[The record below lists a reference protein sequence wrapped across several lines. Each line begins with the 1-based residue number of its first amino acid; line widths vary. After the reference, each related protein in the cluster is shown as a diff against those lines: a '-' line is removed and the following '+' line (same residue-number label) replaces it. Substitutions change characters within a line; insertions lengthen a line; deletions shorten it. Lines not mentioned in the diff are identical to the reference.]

1 MAKQNRSAPVM
12 QAVLDAVGERLIR
25 ADESLI
31 RIPEI
36 CEATGVNYG
45 SVYHHFGSREGVI
58 DAAYHQMFTKLAEED
73 IATLQLVSVSA
84 KTFDEYLVAMQGLI
98 GTFASSDVRRARRA
112 LRARIVAASMMR
124 PELRE
129 LIGTTQSRLTLEL
142 QSIVEYGQQRE
153 WLNRELSAHSV
164 AVLIQVLLVG
174 RTLDDVSTTP
184 IDNAEW
190 ETSMAMLLGVILT
203 TPSTESVV

>member
-1 MAKQNRSAPVM
+1 MAKQSRSAPVM
-12 QAVLDAVGERLIR
+12 QAVLDAVGDRLMR

-73 IATLQLVSVSA
+73 IAVLHMVSVSSQSHDDYIVSVQA
-84 KTFDEYLVAMQGLI
+84 LI
-98 GTFASSDVRRARRA
+98 GTFASGEERKARRA
-112 LRARIVAASMMR
+112 LRARIVAASMTR
-124 PELRE
+124 PELRV
-129 LIGTTQSRLTLEL
+129 LIGGTQSRLTSEL
-142 QSIVEYGQQRE
+142 RRIVEYGQERN
-153 WLNRELSAHSV
+153 WLTPAISAHTI
-164 AVLIQVLLVG
+164 AVMIQVLLVG
-174 RTLDDVSTTP
+174 RTIDDVSTTP

-190 ETSMAMLLGVILT
+190 ELSMGLLLAVLLAV
-203 TPSTESVV
+203 S

>member
-12 QAVLDAVGERLIR
+12 QAVLDAVGERLIK

-58 DAAYHQMFTKLAEED
+58 DAAYHQMFIKLAEED
-73 IATLQLVSVSA
+73 LATLQLVSVSS
-84 KTFDEYLVAMQGLI
+84 KTFDEYLVAMQGLV
-98 GTFASSDVRRARRA
+98 GTFTSSDLRRARRA

-124 PELRE
+124 PELRD
-129 LIGTTQSRLTLEL
+129 LIGATQSRLTSELE
-142 QSIVEYGQQRE
+142 SIVQYGQERE
-153 WLNRELSAHSV
+153 WLSRELSAHSI
-164 AVLIQVLLVG
+164 AVLIQVLLIG

-184 IDNAEW
+184 IENAEW
-190 ETSMAMLLGVILT
+190 EATMAVLLDVIIARR
-203 TPSTESVV
+203 

>member
-12 QAVLDAVGERLIR
+12 QAVLNAVGERLIK

-58 DAAYHQMFTKLAEED
+58 DAAYHQMFKKLAEED
-73 IATLQLVSVSA
+73 IATLQIVSVSS
-84 KTFDEYLVAMQGLI
+84 KTHDEYLSAMESLI
-98 GTFASSDVRRARRA
+98 GAFASSDERRARRA

-124 PELRE
+124 PELRL
-129 LIGTTQSRLTLEL
+129 LIGETQSQLTTELEA
-142 QSIVEYGQQRE
+142 IVAYGQQRE
-153 WLNRELSAHSV
+153 WLNRDLSPRSV

-184 IDNAEW
+184 IDNSEW
-190 ETSMAMLLGVILT
+190 EVSMATLLGVILAH
-203 TPSTESVV
+203 PQQHSVV

>member
-1 MAKQNRSAPVM
+1 M
-12 QAVLDAVGERLIR
+12 QAVLDAVGERLMN

-73 IATLQLVSVSA
+73 IAVLHMVSVSSQSHDDYIGSVQA
-84 KTFDEYLVAMQGLI
+84 LI
-98 GTFASSDVRRARRA
+98 GTFASGDERKARRA
-112 LRARIVAASMMR
+112 LRARIVAASMTR
-124 PELRE
+124 PELRV
-129 LIGTTQSRLTLEL
+129 LIGGTQSRLTSEL
-142 QSIVEYGQQRE
+142 RRIVEYGQERN
-153 WLNRELSAHSV
+153 WLTPSISAHTI
-164 AVLIQVLLVG
+164 AVMIQVLLVG
-174 RTLDDVSTTP
+174 RTIDDVSATP

-190 ETSMAMLLGVILT
+190 ELSMGLLLAVLLAV
-203 TPSTESVV
+203 S

>member
-1 MAKQNRSAPVM
+1 M
-12 QAVLDAVGERLIR
+12 QAVLNAVGDRLMKG
-25 ADESLI
+25 DESLI

-58 DAAYHQMFTKLAEED
+58 DAAYHQMFTTLAEED
-73 IATLQLVSVSA
+73 LETLHAVSVSSQS
-84 KTFDEYLVAMQGLI
+84 FEEYLVAMQGLI

-129 LIGTTQSRLTLEL
+129 LIGATQSRLTNEL
-142 QSIVEYGQQRE
+142 RSIVEYGQQRE
-153 WLNRELSAHSV
+153 WLNRDLSAHAV
-164 AVLIQVLLVG
+164 AVLIQVLLVS

-184 IDNAEW
+184 IDNSAW
-190 ETSMAMLLGVILT
+190 EASMVIMLGVIIAR
-203 TPSTESVV
+203 S

>member
-1 MAKQNRSAPVM
+1 MAKQSRSAPVM
-12 QAVLDAVGERLIR
+12 QAVLDAVGERLMN

-73 IATLQLVSVSA
+73 IAVLHMVSVSSQSHDDYVVSVQA
-84 KTFDEYLVAMQGLI
+84 LI
-98 GTFASSDVRRARRA
+98 GTFASGEERKARRA
-112 LRARIVAASMMR
+112 LRARIVAASMTR
-124 PELRE
+124 PELRQ
-129 LIGTTQSRLTLEL
+129 LIGGTQSRLTSEL
-142 QSIVEYGQQRE
+142 RRIVEYGQERS
-153 WLNRELSAHSV
+153 WLTPNISAQSI
-164 AVLIQVLLVG
+164 AVMIQVLLVG
-174 RTLDDVSTTP
+174 RTIDDVSSTP

-190 ETSMAMLLGVILT
+190 EISMGLLLAVLLAV
-203 TPSTESVV
+203 S

>member
-12 QAVLDAVGERLIR
+12 QAVLDAVGERLMK

-73 IATLQLVSVSA
+73 IATLQVVSVSSQ
-84 KTFDEYLVAMQGLI
+84 TLDEYLASMRALI
-98 GTFASSDVRRARRA
+98 GTFASSDERRARRA

-124 PELRE
+124 PELRQ
-129 LIGTTQSRLTLEL
+129 LIGETQARLTIQLR
-142 QSIVEYGQQRE
+142 SIVEYGQERE
-153 WLNRELSAHSV
+153 WLNRDLSAHSV

-184 IDNAEW
+184 IENAEW
-190 ETSMAMLLGVILT
+190 EASMATLLTVILANT
-203 TPSTESVV
+203 

>member
-12 QAVLDAVGERLIR
+12 QAVLDAVGERLMKS
-25 ADESLI
+25 DESLI

-73 IATLQLVSVSA
+73 LATLQLVSVSSQ
-84 KTFDEYLVAMQGLI
+84 TFEEYLVAMQGLI

-129 LIGTTQSRLTLEL
+129 LIGGTQSRLTTEL

-153 WLNRELSAHSV
+153 WLNGDLSAHAV

-190 ETSMAMLLGVILT
+190 EASMAILLSVIIARL
-203 TPSTESVV
+203 

>member
-12 QAVLDAVGERLIR
+12 QAVLDAVGERLMK

-73 IATLQLVSVSA
+73 IATLQLVSVSSQ
-84 KTFDEYLVAMQGLI
+84 TFEEYLVSLQGLI
-98 GTFASSDVRRARRA
+98 GTFASSDERRARRA
-112 LRARIVAASMMR
+112 LRARIVAAAMMR

-129 LIGTTQSRLTLEL
+129 LIGETQSRLTIEL
-142 QSIVEYGQQRE
+142 RSIVEFGQQRQ
-153 WLNRELSAHSV
+153 WLNRDLSAHSI

-174 RTLDDVSTTP
+174 RTLDDVSTSP
-184 IDNAEW
+184 IDNALW
-190 ETSMAMLLGVILT
+190 ESSMATLLSVIIAR
-203 TPSTESVV
+203 P

>member
-1 MAKQNRSAPVM
+1 M
-12 QAVLDAVGERLIR
+12 QVVLDAVGERLMN

-73 IATLQLVSVSA
+73 IETIKNVSTSS
-84 KTFDEYLVAMQGLI
+84 KTHDEYIKSVQALI
-98 GTFASSDVRRARRA
+98 GTFASSEERKARRA

-124 PELRE
+124 IELGE
-129 LIGTTQSRLTLEL
+129 LIGTTQARLTDQLT
-142 QSIVEYGQQRE
+142 QIIEYGQERE
-153 WLNRELSAHSV
+153 WLARDLSAHSI
-164 AVLIQVLLVG
+164 AVLIQILLIG
-174 RTLDDVSTTP
+174 RTLDDVSINP
-184 IDNAEW
+184 IENADW
-190 ETSMAMLLGVILT
+190 ERTMGLLL
-203 TPSTESVV
+203 VVLLKPV

>member
-1 MAKQNRSAPVM
+1 MAKQSRSAPVM
-12 QAVLDAVGERLIR
+12 QAVLDAVGERLMN

-58 DAAYHQMFTKLAEED
+58 DAAYNQMFMKLAEED
-73 IATLQLVSVSA
+73 IAVLQRVSVSSQS
-84 KTFDEYLVAMQGLI
+84 FDEYLVSMQALI
-98 GTFASSDVRRARRA
+98 GTFASSDERRTRRA
-112 LRARIVAASMMR
+112 LRARIVAASITR
-124 PELRE
+124 PQLRE
-129 LIGTTQSRLTLEL
+129 LIGETQSRLTSEL
-142 QSIVEYGQQRE
+142 GQIVEYGQGKG
-153 WLNRELSAHSV
+153 WLNSNLSAHAI

-184 IDNAEW
+184 INNTEW
-190 ETSMAMLLGVILT
+190 ETSMGILLVVILNNA
-203 TPSTESVV
+203 

>member
-12 QAVLDAVGERLIR
+12 QAVLDAVGDRLMK

-73 IATLQLVSVSA
+73 IATLQSVSVASQ
-84 KTFDEYLVAMQGLI
+84 TFEEYLVSMQALI
-98 GTFASSDVRRARRA
+98 GSFTSSDERRARRA

-129 LIGTTQSRLTLEL
+129 LIGETQSRLTIEL
-142 QSIVEYGQQRE
+142 RTIVEYGQQRE
-153 WLNRELSAHSV
+153 WLNRDLSAHSV

-184 IDNAEW
+184 IDNAQW
-190 ETSMAMLLGVILT
+190 EASMATLLGVIIAR
-203 TPSTESVV
+203 P

>member
-12 QAVLDAVGERLIR
+12 QAVLDAVGERLMK

-73 IATLQLVSVSA
+73 LATLQLVSVSSQ
-84 KTFDEYLVAMQGLI
+84 TFEEYLVALQALI
-98 GTFASSDVRRARRA
+98 GTFASGDVRRARRA

-129 LIGTTQSRLTLEL
+129 LIGGTQSRLTSEL
-142 QSIVEYGQQRE
+142 KSIVEYGQQRE
-153 WLNRELSAHSV
+153 WLSRDLSAHAI

-190 ETSMAMLLGVILT
+190 ETSMAILLSVIVAH
-203 TPSTESVV
+203 S

>member
-12 QAVLDAVGERLIR
+12 QAVLDAVGERLMK

-73 IATLQLVSVSA
+73 LATLQLVSVSSQ
-84 KTFDEYLVAMQGLI
+84 TFEEYLVAMQGLI

-129 LIGTTQSRLTLEL
+129 LIGTTQSRLTNEL
-142 QSIVEYGQQRE
+142 QTIVEYGQQRE
-153 WLNRELSAHSV
+153 WLNRELSAHAV

-174 RTLDDVSTTP
+174 RTLDDVSATP

-190 ETSMAMLLGVILT
+190 EASMAILLSVIIAR
-203 TPSTESVV
+203 P

>member
-12 QAVLDAVGERLIR
+12 QAVLDAVGDRLMK

-73 IATLQLVSVSA
+73 IATLQSVSVASQ
-84 KTFDEYLVAMQGLI
+84 TFEEYLVSMQALI
-98 GTFASSDVRRARRA
+98 GSFTSSDERRARRA
-112 LRARIVAASMMR
+112 LRARIVTI
-124 PELRE
+124 ELR
-129 LIGTTQSRLTLEL
+129 T
-142 QSIVEYGQQRE
+142 IVEYGQQRE
-153 WLNRELSAHSV
+153 WLNRDLSAHSV

-184 IDNAEW
+184 IDNAQW
-190 ETSMAMLLGVILT
+190 EASMATLLGVIIAR
-203 TPSTESVV
+203 P

>member
-12 QAVLDAVGERLIR
+12 QAVLDAVGERLMK

-73 IATLQLVSVSA
+73 LATLQLVSVSA
-84 KTFDEYLVAMQGLI
+84 QTFEEYLVAMQGLI
-98 GTFASSDVRRARRA
+98 GTFASSDGAARPARPSRAHRRRLDDAPRTARTDRRDPVPA
-112 LRARIVAASMMR
+112 HERIADDRRIRPTARVA
-124 PELRE
+124 
-129 LIGTTQSRLTLEL
+129 QSRPL
-142 QSIVEYGQQRE
+142 GPR
-153 WLNRELSAHSV
+153 
-164 AVLIQVLLVG
+164 G
-174 RTLDDVSTTP
+174 RRLDPGPAGRSH
-184 IDNAEW
+184 AR
-190 ETSMAMLLGVILT
+190 
-203 TPSTESVV
+203 

>member
-1 MAKQNRSAPVM
+1 MAKQNRSAPVI
-12 QAVLDAVGERLIR
+12 QAVLDAVGERLMI

-36 CEATGVNYG
+36 CESTGVNYG

-73 IATLQLVSVSA
+73 IATLHRVSVASQS
-84 KTFDEYLVAMQGLI
+84 FEEYVVALQALI
-98 GTFASSDVRRARRA
+98 GTFASSDERRARRA

-124 PELRE
+124 PELRK
-129 LIGTTQSRLTLEL
+129 LIGETQSRLTVEL
-142 QSIVEYGQQRE
+142 QSIIENGQQRE
-153 WLNRELSAHSV
+153 WLNRDVSAHSV

-184 IDNAEW
+184 IQNAEW
-190 ETSMAMLLGVILT
+190 EAMMAIFLGVIIAH
-203 TPSTESVV
+203 P

>member
-12 QAVLDAVGERLIR
+12 QAVLNAVGDRLMTG
-25 ADESLI
+25 DESLI

-58 DAAYHQMFTKLAEED
+58 DAAYHQMFTTLAEED
-73 IATLQLVSVSA
+73 LETLHSVSVSSQS
-84 KTFDEYLVAMQGLI
+84 FEEYLGAIQGLI

-124 PELRE
+124 PELRV
-129 LIGTTQSRLTLEL
+129 LIGATQSRLTNEL
-142 QSIVEYGQQRE
+142 RSIVEYGQERE
-153 WLNRELSAHSV
+153 WLNRDLSAHAV

-184 IDNAEW
+184 IDNSVW
-190 ETSMAMLLGVILT
+190 EASMVIMLGVILAR
-203 TPSTESVV
+203 S

>member
-1 MAKQNRSAPVM
+1 M
-12 QAVLDAVGERLIR
+12 QAVLDAVGERLMK

-73 IATLQLVSVSA
+73 LATLQLVSVSA
-84 KTFDEYLVAMQGLI
+84 QTLEEYLVAMQGLI

-129 LIGTTQSRLTLEL
+129 LIGTTQSRLTNEL
-142 QSIVEYGQQRE
+142 QTIVEYGQQRE
-153 WLNRELSAHSV
+153 WLNRELSAHAV

-174 RTLDDVSTTP
+174 RTLDDVSATP

-190 ETSMAMLLGVILT
+190 EASMAILLSVIIAR
-203 TPSTESVV
+203 P

>member
-1 MAKQNRSAPVM
+1 MAKQSRSAPVM
-12 QAVLDAVGERLIR
+12 QAVLDAVGERLMH

-73 IATLQLVSVSA
+73 IAVLHSVSVASQ
-84 KTFDEYLVAMQGLI
+84 THDDYVTSVGGLVGR
-98 GTFASSDVRRARRA
+98 FASSEERRARRA
-112 LRARIVAASMMR
+112 LRARIVAASMTR
-124 PELRE
+124 PELRH
-129 LIGTTQSRLTLEL
+129 LIGGTQSRLTSEL
-142 QSIVEYGQQRE
+142 RQIIEYGQERN
-153 WLNRELSAHSV
+153 WLTTNISAHSI
-164 AVLIQVLLVG
+164 AVMIQVLLVG
-174 RTLDDVSTTP
+174 RTLDDVSATP

-190 ETSMAMLLGVILT
+190 EISMGLLLAVIL
-203 TPSTESVV
+203 SVS

>member
-12 QAVLDAVGERLIR
+12 QAVLDAVGERLMK

-84 KTFDEYLVAMQGLI
+84 RTFEEYLVSMQALV
-98 GTFASSDVRRARRA
+98 GTFASSDERRARRA

-129 LIGTTQSRLTLEL
+129 LIGATQSRLTLEL

-190 ETSMAMLLGVILT
+190 ESSMAALLGVIIAHA
-203 TPSTESVV
+203 

>member
-12 QAVLDAVGERLIR
+12 QAVLEAVGERLMK

-73 IATLQLVSVSA
+73 LATLQLVSVSSQ
-84 KTFDEYLVAMQGLI
+84 TFEEYLVSMQALV
-98 GTFASSDVRRARRA
+98 GTFASSDERRARRA

-124 PELRE
+124 PELRV
-129 LIGTTQSRLTLEL
+129 LIGETQSRLTNEL

-190 ETSMAMLLGVILT
+190 EASMAILLGVIIAHA
-203 TPSTESVV
+203 

>member
-12 QAVLDAVGERLIR
+12 QAVLDAVGDRLMR

-73 IATLQLVSVSA
+73 LAVLQLVSVSS
-84 KTFDEYLVAMQGLI
+84 KTFEEYLVSMQGLI
-98 GTFASSDVRRARRA
+98 GTFASSDLRRARRA

-129 LIGTTQSRLTLEL
+129 LIGETQSRLTTEL
-142 QSIVEYGQQRE
+142 QAIVEYGQQRG
-153 WLNRELSAHSV
+153 WLNRELSAHAV

-190 ETSMAMLLGVILT
+190 ESSMAILLSVIIGSSQ
-203 TPSTESVV
+203 P

>member
-12 QAVLDAVGERLIR
+12 QAVLNAVGDRLMKG
-25 ADESLI
+25 DESLI

-58 DAAYHQMFTKLAEED
+58 DAAYHQMFTTLAEED
-73 IATLQLVSVSA
+73 LETLHSVSVSSQS
-84 KTFDEYLVAMQGLI
+84 FEEYLVALQGLI

-124 PELRE
+124 PELRV
-129 LIGTTQSRLTLEL
+129 LIGATQSRLTNEL
-142 QSIVEYGQQRE
+142 QSIVEYGQERE
-153 WLNRELSAHSV
+153 WLNRDLSAHAV

-184 IDNAEW
+184 IDNSVW
-190 ETSMAMLLGVILT
+190 EASMVIMLGVILAR
-203 TPSTESVV
+203 S

>member
-12 QAVLDAVGERLIR
+12 QAVLDAVGERLMK

-58 DAAYHQMFTKLAEED
+58 DAAYHQMFSKLAEED
-73 IATLQLVSVSA
+73 VAVLQLVSVSS
-84 KTFDEYLVAMQGLI
+84 KTFEEYLESLQGLI
-98 GTFASSDVRRARRA
+98 GTFASGDDRRSRRA

-129 LIGTTQSRLTLEL
+129 LIGTTQSRLTAEL

-153 WLNRELSAHSV
+153 WLNRELSARSI

-174 RTLDDVSTTP
+174 RTLDDVSATR
-184 IDNAEW
+184 IGNAEW
-190 ETSMAMLLGVILT
+190 ETSMAVLLGV
-203 TPSTESVV
+203 VVTRP

>member
-1 MAKQNRSAPVM
+1 M
-12 QAVLDAVGERLIR
+12 QAVLDAVGERLMR

-73 IATLQLVSVSA
+73 LATLQLVSVSSQ
-84 KTFDEYLVAMQGLI
+84 TFEEYVMAMQGLV
-98 GTFASSDVRRARRA
+98 GTFASSDLRRARRA
-112 LRARIVAASMMR
+112 VRARIVAASMMR

-129 LIGTTQSRLTLEL
+129 LIGSTQSRLTDEL
-142 QSIVEYGQQRE
+142 RMIVEFGQQRE
-153 WLNRELSAHSV
+153 WINRELSAHAV

-184 IDNAEW
+184 IDNSEW
-190 ETSMAMLLGVILT
+190 EASMAVLLSVIIAG
-203 TPSTESVV
+203 S

>member
-1 MAKQNRSAPVM
+1 M
-12 QAVLDAVGERLIR
+12 QAVLNAVGDRLMKG
-25 ADESLI
+25 DESLI

-58 DAAYHQMFTKLAEED
+58 DAAYHQMFTTLAEED
-73 IATLQLVSVSA
+73 LETLHSVSVSSQS
-84 KTFDEYLVAMQGLI
+84 FEEYLVAMQGLI

-129 LIGTTQSRLTLEL
+129 LIGGTQSRLTDEL
-142 QSIVEYGQQRE
+142 RSIVEYGQQRE
-153 WLNRELSAHSV
+153 WLNRDLSAHAV

-184 IDNAEW
+184 IDNSVW
-190 ETSMAMLLGVILT
+190 EASMVIMLGVILAR
-203 TPSTESVV
+203 S